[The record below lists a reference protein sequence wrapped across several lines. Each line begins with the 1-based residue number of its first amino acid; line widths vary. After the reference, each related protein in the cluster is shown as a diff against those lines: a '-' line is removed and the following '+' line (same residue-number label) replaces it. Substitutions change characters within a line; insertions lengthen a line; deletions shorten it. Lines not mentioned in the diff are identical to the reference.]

1 MAAPPCI
8 GAATLI
14 GGNDGVGP
22 ATKDPWLRWAALVVP
37 GFATAL
43 TWRLTG
49 GLPFV
54 NRVAI
59 AVAAALVVYGVVH
72 VVVRGLPRG

>member
-1 MAAPPCI
+1 
-8 GAATLI
+8 
-14 GGNDGVGP
+14 VGP
-22 ATKDPWLRWAALVVP
+22 ETKDPWLGWAALVVP

-49 GLPFV
+49 GLPLA

-59 AVAAALVVYGVVH
+59 AVAAALVVYAAVH
-72 VVVRGLPRG
+72 VLVKGLPRR

>member
-1 MAAPPCI
+1 VAAPHT
-8 GAATLI
+8 GVATRI
-14 GGNDGVGP
+14 GGNEGVGP
-22 ATKDPWLRWAALVVP
+22 GTKDPWLGWAALVVP

-49 GLPFV
+49 ELPLI

-59 AVAAALVVYGVVH
+59 AVAVAVVVYGVVH
-72 VVVRGLPRG
+72 VLVKGLPRR

>member
-1 MAAPPCI
+1 VAAPRT
-8 GAATLI
+8 GAVARI
-14 GGNDGVGP
+14 GGNERVGP
-22 ATKDPWLRWAALVVP
+22 ATKDPWLGWAALVVP

-49 GLPFV
+49 ELPFV

-59 AVAAALVVYGVVH
+59 AVAVALVAYGIVH
-72 VVVRGLPRG
+72 VLAKGLRG

>member
-1 MAAPPCI
+1 M
-8 GAATLI
+8 
-14 GGNDGVGP
+14 GP
-22 ATKDPWLRWAALVVP
+22 AAKDPWLGWAAIVVP

-43 TWRLTG
+43 TWRFTG

-59 AVAAALVVYGVVH
+59 AVAVALVVYGAVH
-72 VVVRGLPRG
+72 VLVKGLPRQ

>member
-1 MAAPPCI
+1 MAAPRT
-8 GAATLI
+8 GAATRI

-22 ATKDPWLRWAALVVP
+22 AAKDPWLGWAALVVP

-43 TWRLTG
+43 TWRFTN
-49 GLPFV
+49 GLPYV

-59 AVAAALVVYGVVH
+59 AVAVALVVYGVVH
-72 VVVRGLPRG
+72 ILIKGLPRR